1 MGSKLLMAGKN
12 ISNFYC
18 WETTSFNAMKYKL
31 LLNNE
36 YLTFHELCE
45 TLLHIKWSVF
55 LKVQYAKIVF
65 FQMIYKQDKMPND
78 PSWTITDGLNF
89 VCLLIKTNSFSQN

>member
-1 MGSKLLMAGKN
+1 MALSKNIFTETSNRKKVKRYYEKFYLFSTREYYMGSKLLMAGKN

-45 TLLHIKWSVF
+45 TLLHIK
-55 LKVQYAKIVF
+55 
-65 FQMIYKQDKMPND
+65 
-78 PSWTITDGLNF
+78 
-89 VCLLIKTNSFSQN
+89 

>member
-1 MGSKLLMAGKN
+1 MELLEELSNKNLHFYYIKKGQFLCESVSPREYYMGSKLLMAGKN
-12 ISNFYC
+12 ISNFYR

-45 TLLHIKWSVF
+45 TLLHIK
-55 LKVQYAKIVF
+55 
-65 FQMIYKQDKMPND
+65 
-78 PSWTITDGLNF
+78 
-89 VCLLIKTNSFSQN
+89 